1 MWEAQFLLGMTGKL
15 LGEAKDDFGGTQT
28 KVPRLP
34 QGSAAAG
41 LCCGSNS
48 LRGKTRLETPVHT
61 RNYGPNVV

>member
-1 MWEAQFLLGMTGKL
+1 MTGKL

-41 LCCGSNS
+41 LSCGSNS
-48 LRGKTRLETPVHT
+48 LRGEDQTRDNGIPKKLWPQCCLVS
-61 RNYGPNVV
+61 